1 MSNSKLNEYYLK
13 YKIYN
18 DKKYLKKIYN
28 SINLKNNKI
37 GGTGDIN
44 MVVNNIDLIISNV
57 NNFKQIYEKTIEN
70 DNIIRSLDKSYIGY
84 NNNDNLDEYIKLN
97 SSEIENFLK

>member
-70 DNIIRSLDKSYIGY
+70 DNIIRSFDKSFIGY

-97 SSEIENFLK
+97 SSEIENF